1 MSTQNRVR
9 SIAKTKLQSFRIARR
24 KAFVGRVF
32 GLPSILFA
40 VIGHPKET
48 KNREVEDI
56 LADFNQR

>member
-1 MSTQNRVR
+1 
-9 SIAKTKLQSFRIARR
+9 LQSFRIARR